1 MAQSVSL
8 MDCFQMFPS
17 SNLGRDTDY
26 SEGNF
31 RILPQFLHASIRIIL
46 YIKQDEPFHIL

>member
-1 MAQSVSL
+1 MAQSVTL
-8 MDCFQMFPS
+8 MDCFQTFSS

-31 RILPQFLHASIRIIL
+31 RIFPQFLQASIRIIL
-46 YIKQDEPFHIL
+46 YIRQDKPFYIL